1 MTLRQL
7 RIFATVAKLGSF
19 TQAAE
24 SLRVRQPSVTLLIQ
38 GLERE
43 FGVKLFEKLGNRIR
57 LTGAGEKLLQS
68 AEDVLGE
75 LESLKNQMDE
85 IKGLERGRIR
95 IGGSALAAAS
105 FLPVAIQKF
114 KKEHPGIEVIL
125 KIQRTDDLEEGL
137 LDGELDIAIV
147 SWVLRSTLL
156 VGEPYR
162 EEEIVA
168 IAPPKHPLARKR
180 SVSLET
186 LAREPLIAPGKG
198 IRARELL
205 EQKFA
210 QEGIPFV
217 PGIEIAAPFAVR
229 DTIRNAVA
237 SGLGIGF
244 VAKCHVLGDIKAG
257 RVRLLK
263 VPKPGWTRILYI
275 AMHKNRQNS
284 SLVRAFRDFLKHDR
298 ARP

>member
-68 AEDVLGE
+68 AEDVLAE

>member
-38 GLERE
+38 GLELE

>member
-263 VPKPGWTRILYI
+263 VPKPGWMRILYI